1 MKKIAILGSTGSI
14 GTQTVDILPSIEAEV
29 VALTTNRRI
38 GLLEEQA
45 RALHP
50 KMVCAFDE
58 NAAKELRVKLA
69 DTDIEVLTGMDGLIA
84 CASESGAD
92 IVVTAVVGMVGLLPT
107 LAAINAGKDIALAN
121 KETLVCAGGIVME
134 AARKKGV
141 RILPVDSEHSAI
153 FQCVQAANGNPVSK
167 ILLTASGGPFFGK
180 KFEEMRGMTRE
191 QALAHP
197 NWSMGAKITIDSAT
211 MMNKGLELI
220 EAMWLY
226 DLPPEDIEIVVHRES
241 IVHSAVEFAD
251 GAVIAQLGLPD
262 MRLPIQLALTWPERV
277 PCKVPRMS
285 LAEVAK
291 LTFFAVCSST
301 EGSALPRSRSAFR
314 THWTASRTGR
324 TSHSTTCSP
333 PTEPHASSFWAE
345 TADPERRQLC
355 RYFQSF
361 WPFWPSACWSSCMNS
376 AILSPPSA
384 AACRSMNSGSAWVR
398 PFSSTNITARCTA

>member
-14 GTQTVDILPSIEAEV
+14 GTQTVDILPSIDAEV

-38 GLLEEQA
+38 NLLEEQA

-50 KMVCAFDE
+50 KMVCAMDE
-58 NAAKELRVKLA
+58 NAAKELKIKLA

-84 CASESGAD
+84 CAAESGAD

-107 LAAINAGKDIALAN
+107 MAAIKAGKDIALAN
-121 KETLVCAGGIVME
+121 KETLVCAGGLVMST
-134 AARKKGV
+134 AKQYGV

-153 FQCVQAANGNPVSK
+153 FQCVQAANGNPIDK

-262 MRLPIQLALTWPERV
+262 MRLPIQLALTWPQRV

-291 LTFFAVCSST
+291 LTFYAPDYEAFPALNLAKHAASLKGDRGAVLNGANEAAVGLFLNDKIGFT
-301 EGSALPRSRSAFR
+301 DIAERVAYALDTIPYKKDITLDDVLA
-314 THWTASRTGR
+314 
-324 TSHSTTCSP
+324 
-333 PTEPHASSFWAE
+333 
-345 TADPERRQLC
+345 ADK
-355 RYFQSF
+355 
-361 WPFWPSACWSSCMNS
+361 
-376 AILSPPSA
+376 A
-384 AACRSMNSGSAWVR
+384 AREIVLG
-398 PFSSTNITARCTA
+398 

>member
-14 GTQTVDILPSIEAEV
+14 GTQTVDILPSIDAEV

-38 GLLEEQA
+38 NLLEEQA

-50 KMVCAFDE
+50 KMVCAMDE
-58 NAAKELRVKLA
+58 NAAKELKIKLA

-84 CASESGAD
+84 CAAESGAD

-107 LAAINAGKDIALAN
+107 MAAIKAGKDIALAN
-121 KETLVCAGGIVME
+121 KETLVCAGGLVMS
-134 AARKKGV
+134 AAKQYGV

-153 FQCVQAANGNPVSK
+153 FQCVQAANGNPIDK

-180 KFEEMRGMTRE
+180 KIEEMRGMTRE

-211 MMNKGLELI
+211 MMTKGLELI

-262 MRLPIQLALTWPERV
+262 MRLPIQLALTWPQRV

-291 LTFFAVCSST
+291 LTFYAPDYEAFPALNLAKHAASLKGDRGAVLNGANEAAVGLFLNDKIGFT
-301 EGSALPRSRSAFR
+301 DIAERVAYALDTIPYKKDITLDDVLA
-314 THWTASRTGR
+314 
-324 TSHSTTCSP
+324 
-333 PTEPHASSFWAE
+333 
-345 TADPERRQLC
+345 ADK
-355 RYFQSF
+355 
-361 WPFWPSACWSSCMNS
+361 
-376 AILSPPSA
+376 A
-384 AACRSMNSGSAWVR
+384 AREIVLG
-398 PFSSTNITARCTA
+398 

>member
-134 AARKKGV
+134 AAREKGV

-262 MRLPIQLALTWPERV
+262 MRLPIQLALTWPQRV

-291 LTFFAVCSST
+291 LTFYAPDYEAFPALNLAKHAASLKGDRGAVLNGANEAAVGLFLNDKIGFT
-301 EGSALPRSRSAFR
+301 DIAERVAYALDTIPYKKDITLDDVLA
-314 THWTASRTGR
+314 
-324 TSHSTTCSP
+324 
-333 PTEPHASSFWAE
+333 
-345 TADPERRQLC
+345 ADK
-355 RYFQSF
+355 
-361 WPFWPSACWSSCMNS
+361 
-376 AILSPPSA
+376 A
-384 AACRSMNSGSAWVR
+384 AREIVLG
-398 PFSSTNITARCTA
+398 

>member
-14 GTQTVDILPSIEAEV
+14 GTQTVDILPSIDAEV

-38 GLLEEQA
+38 NLLEEQA

-50 KMVCAFDE
+50 KMVCAMDE
-58 NAAKELRVKLA
+58 NAAKALKIKLA
-69 DTDIEVLTGMDGLIA
+69 DTNIEVLTGMDGLIA
-84 CASESGAD
+84 CAAESGAD

-107 LAAINAGKDIALAN
+107 MAAIKAGKDIALAN
-121 KETLVCAGGIVME
+121 KETLVCAGGLVMS
-134 AARKKGV
+134 AAKQYGV

-153 FQCVQAANGNPVSK
+153 FQCVQAANGNPIDK

-262 MRLPIQLALTWPERV
+262 MRLPIQLALTWPQRV
-277 PCKVPRMS
+277 SCKVPRMS

-291 LTFFAVCSST
+291 LTFYAPDYEAFPALNLAKHAASLKGDRGAVLNGANEAAVGLFLNDKIGFT
-301 EGSALPRSRSAFR
+301 DIAERVAYALDTIPYKKDITLDDVLA
-314 THWTASRTGR
+314 
-324 TSHSTTCSP
+324 
-333 PTEPHASSFWAE
+333 
-345 TADPERRQLC
+345 ADK
-355 RYFQSF
+355 
-361 WPFWPSACWSSCMNS
+361 
-376 AILSPPSA
+376 A
-384 AACRSMNSGSAWVR
+384 AREIVLG
-398 PFSSTNITARCTA
+398 

>member
-14 GTQTVDILPSIEAEV
+14 GTQTVDILPSIDAEV

-38 GLLEEQA
+38 NLLEEQA

-50 KMVCAFDE
+50 KMVCAMDE
-58 NAAKELRVKLA
+58 DAAKALKIKLA

-84 CASESGAD
+84 CAAESGAD

-107 LAAINAGKDIALAN
+107 MAAIKAGKDIALAN
-121 KETLVCAGGIVME
+121 KETLVCAGGLVMS
-134 AARKKGV
+134 AAKQYGV

-153 FQCVQAANGNPVSK
+153 FQCVQAANGNPIDK

-262 MRLPIQLALTWPERV
+262 MRLPIQLALTWPQRV

-291 LTFFAVCSST
+291 LTFYAPDYEAFPALNLAKHAASLKGDRGAVLNGANEAAVGLFLNDKIGFT
-301 EGSALPRSRSAFR
+301 DIAERVAYALDTIPYKKDITLDDVLA
-314 THWTASRTGR
+314 
-324 TSHSTTCSP
+324 
-333 PTEPHASSFWAE
+333 
-345 TADPERRQLC
+345 ADK
-355 RYFQSF
+355 
-361 WPFWPSACWSSCMNS
+361 
-376 AILSPPSA
+376 A
-384 AACRSMNSGSAWVR
+384 AREIVLG
-398 PFSSTNITARCTA
+398 

>member
-14 GTQTVDILPSIEAEV
+14 GTQTVDILPSIDAEV

-38 GLLEEQA
+38 NLLEEQA

-50 KMVCAFDE
+50 KMVCAMDE
-58 NAAKELRVKLA
+58 DAAKALKIKLA
-69 DTDIEVLTGMDGLIA
+69 DTNIEVLTGMDGLIA
-84 CASESGAD
+84 CAAESGAD

-107 LAAINAGKDIALAN
+107 MAAIKAGKDIALAN
-121 KETLVCAGGIVME
+121 KETLVCAGGLVMS
-134 AARKKGV
+134 AAKQYGV

-153 FQCVQAANGNPVSK
+153 FQCVQAANGNPIDK

-180 KFEEMRGMTRE
+180 KIEEMRGMTRE

-262 MRLPIQLALTWPERV
+262 MRLPIQLALTWPQRV

-291 LTFFAVCSST
+291 LTFYAPDYEAFPALNLAKHAASLKGDRGAVLNGANEAAVGLFLNDKIGFT
-301 EGSALPRSRSAFR
+301 DIAERVAYALDTIPYKKDITLDDVLA
-314 THWTASRTGR
+314 
-324 TSHSTTCSP
+324 
-333 PTEPHASSFWAE
+333 
-345 TADPERRQLC
+345 ADKAAREIVLC
-355 RYFQSF
+355 
-361 WPFWPSACWSSCMNS
+361 
-376 AILSPPSA
+376 
-384 AACRSMNSGSAWVR
+384 
-398 PFSSTNITARCTA
+398 

>member
-14 GTQTVDILPSIEAEV
+14 GTQTVDILPSIDAEV

-38 GLLEEQA
+38 NLLEEQA

-50 KMVCAFDE
+50 KMVCAMDE
-58 NAAKELRVKLA
+58 NAAKTLKIKLA
-69 DTDIEVLTGMDGLIA
+69 DTDITVLTGMDGLIA
-84 CASESGAD
+84 CAAESGAD

-107 LAAINAGKDIALAN
+107 MAAIKAGKDIALAN
-121 KETLVCAGGIVME
+121 KETLVCAGGLVMS
-134 AARKKGV
+134 AAKQYGV

-153 FQCVQAANGNPVSK
+153 FQCVQAANGNPIDK

-180 KFEEMRGMTRE
+180 KIEEMRGMTRE

-262 MRLPIQLALTWPERV
+262 MRLPIQLALTWPQRV
-277 PCKVPRMS
+277 PSKGPRMS

-291 LTFFAVCSST
+291 LTFYAPDYEAFPALNLAKHAASLKGDRGAVLNGANEAAVGLFLNDKIGFT
-301 EGSALPRSRSAFR
+301 DIAERVAYALDTIPYKKDITLDDVLA
-314 THWTASRTGR
+314 
-324 TSHSTTCSP
+324 
-333 PTEPHASSFWAE
+333 
-345 TADPERRQLC
+345 ADK
-355 RYFQSF
+355 
-361 WPFWPSACWSSCMNS
+361 
-376 AILSPPSA
+376 A
-384 AACRSMNSGSAWVR
+384 AREIVLG
-398 PFSSTNITARCTA
+398 

>member
-14 GTQTVDILPSIEAEV
+14 GTQTVDILPSIDAEV

-38 GLLEEQA
+38 NLLEEQA

-50 KMVCAFDE
+50 KMVCAMDE
-58 NAAKELRVKLA
+58 SAAKELKIKLA
-69 DTDIEVLTGMDGLIA
+69 DTDITVLTGMDGLIA
-84 CASESGAD
+84 CAAESGAD

-107 LAAINAGKDIALAN
+107 MAAIKAGKDIALAN
-121 KETLVCAGGIVME
+121 KETLVCAGGLVMS
-134 AARKKGV
+134 AAKQYGV

-153 FQCVQAANGNPVSK
+153 FQCVQAANGNPIDK

-180 KFEEMRGMTRE
+180 KIEEMRGMTRE

-241 IVHSAVEFAD
+241 IVHSAVEFTD

-262 MRLPIQLALTWPERV
+262 MRLPIQLALTYPARV
-277 PCKVPRMS
+277 GTGFEALDAWEMGTLHFEKPRFDVFPGINMAYTCGKRGGSAPIVMNAANEVVVAAFLEEKIRFVDIVPLVEECVAKTPWQKVES
-285 LAEVAK
+285 LAQIHAIDAEARA
-291 LTFFAVCSST
+291 LAT
-301 EGSALPRSRSAFR
+301 ELMQR
-314 THWTASRTGR
+314 
-324 TSHSTTCSP
+324 
-333 PTEPHASSFWAE
+333 
-345 TADPERRQLC
+345 
-355 RYFQSF
+355 
-361 WPFWPSACWSSCMNS
+361 
-376 AILSPPSA
+376 
-384 AACRSMNSGSAWVR
+384 
-398 PFSSTNITARCTA
+398 

>member
-14 GTQTVDILPSIEAEV
+14 GTQTVDILPSIDAEV

-38 GLLEEQA
+38 NLLEEQA

-50 KMVCAFDE
+50 KMVCAMDE
-58 NAAKELRVKLA
+58 NAAKALKIKLA

-84 CASESGAD
+84 CAAESGAD

-107 LAAINAGKDIALAN
+107 MAAIKAGKDIALAN
-121 KETLVCAGGIVME
+121 KETLVCAGGLVMS
-134 AARKKGV
+134 AAKQYGV

-153 FQCVQAANGNPVSK
+153 FQCVQAANGNPIDK

-180 KFEEMRGMTRE
+180 KIEEMRGMTRE

-262 MRLPIQLALTWPERV
+262 MRLPIQLALTWPQRV

-291 LTFFAVCSST
+291 LTFYAPDYEAFPALNLAKHATSLKGDRGAVLNGANEAAVGLFLNDKIGFT
-301 EGSALPRSRSAFR
+301 DIAERVAYALDTIPYKKDITLDDVLA
-314 THWTASRTGR
+314 
-324 TSHSTTCSP
+324 
-333 PTEPHASSFWAE
+333 
-345 TADPERRQLC
+345 ADK
-355 RYFQSF
+355 
-361 WPFWPSACWSSCMNS
+361 
-376 AILSPPSA
+376 A
-384 AACRSMNSGSAWVR
+384 AREIVLG
-398 PFSSTNITARCTA
+398 

>member
-14 GTQTVDILPSIEAEV
+14 GTQTVDILPSIDAEV

-38 GLLEEQA
+38 NLLEEQA

-50 KMVCAFDE
+50 KMVCAMDE
-58 NAAKELRVKLA
+58 SAAKELKIKLA

-84 CASESGAD
+84 CAAESGAD

-107 LAAINAGKDIALAN
+107 MAAIKAGKDIALAT
-121 KETLVCAGGIVME
+121 KETLVCAGGLVMS
-134 AARKKGV
+134 AAKQYGV

-153 FQCVQAANGNPVSK
+153 FQCVQAANGNPIDK

-262 MRLPIQLALTWPERV
+262 MRLPIQLALTWPQRV

-291 LTFFAVCSST
+291 LTFYAPDYEAFP
-301 EGSALPRSRSAFR
+301 ALNLAK
-314 THWTASRTGR
+314 HAASRKGDRGAVLNGANEAAVGLFLNGKIGFTDI
-324 TSHSTTCSP
+324 
-333 PTEPHASSFWAE
+333 AE
-345 TADPERRQLC
+345 RVAYALDTIPYKKDITLDDVLAADK
-355 RYFQSF
+355 
-361 WPFWPSACWSSCMNS
+361 
-376 AILSPPSA
+376 A
-384 AACRSMNSGSAWVR
+384 AREIVLG
-398 PFSSTNITARCTA
+398 

>member
-1 MKKIAILGSTGSI
+1 MKMIAILGSTGSI
-14 GTQTVDILPSIEAEV
+14 GTQTVDILPSIDAEV

-38 GLLEEQA
+38 NLLEEQA

-50 KMVCAFDE
+50 KMVCAMDE
-58 NAAKELRVKLA
+58 NAAKELKIKLA
-69 DTDIEVLTGMDGLIA
+69 DTDITVLTGMDGLIA
-84 CASESGAD
+84 CAAESGAD

-107 LAAINAGKDIALAN
+107 MAAIKAGKDIALAN
-121 KETLVCAGGIVME
+121 KETLVCAGGLVMS
-134 AARKKGV
+134 AAKQYGV

-153 FQCVQAANGNPVSK
+153 FQCVQAANGNPIDK

-180 KFEEMRGMTRE
+180 KIEEMRGMTRE

-262 MRLPIQLALTWPERV
+262 MRLPIQLALTWPQRV

-291 LTFFAVCSST
+291 LTFYAPDYEAFPALNLAKHAASLKGDRGAVLNGANEAAVGLFLNGKIGFT
-301 EGSALPRSRSAFR
+301 DIAERVAYALDTIPYKKDITLDDVLA
-314 THWTASRTGR
+314 
-324 TSHSTTCSP
+324 
-333 PTEPHASSFWAE
+333 
-345 TADPERRQLC
+345 ADK
-355 RYFQSF
+355 
-361 WPFWPSACWSSCMNS
+361 
-376 AILSPPSA
+376 A
-384 AACRSMNSGSAWVR
+384 AREIVLG
-398 PFSSTNITARCTA
+398 

>member
-14 GTQTVDILPSIEAEV
+14 GTQTVDILPSIDAEV

-38 GLLEEQA
+38 NLLEEQA

-50 KMVCAFDE
+50 KMVCAMDE
-58 NAAKELRVKLA
+58 NAARELKIKLA

-84 CASESGAD
+84 CAAESGAD

-107 LAAINAGKDIALAN
+107 MAAIKAGKDIALAN
-121 KETLVCAGGIVME
+121 KETLVCAGGLVMS
-134 AARKKGV
+134 AAKQYGV

-153 FQCVQAANGNPVSK
+153 FQCVQAANGNPIDK

-180 KFEEMRGMTRE
+180 KIEEMRGMTRE

-262 MRLPIQLALTWPERV
+262 MRLPIQLALTWPQRM

-291 LTFFAVCSST
+291 LTFYAPDYEAFPALNLAKHAASLKGDRGAVLNGANEAAVGLFLNGKIGFT
-301 EGSALPRSRSAFR
+301 DIAERVAYALDTIPCKKDITLDDVLA
-314 THWTASRTGR
+314 
-324 TSHSTTCSP
+324 
-333 PTEPHASSFWAE
+333 
-345 TADPERRQLC
+345 ADK
-355 RYFQSF
+355 
-361 WPFWPSACWSSCMNS
+361 
-376 AILSPPSA
+376 A
-384 AACRSMNSGSAWVR
+384 AREIVLG
-398 PFSSTNITARCTA
+398 